1 MLSGSRRA
9 GEEPLARVPTG
20 VYSHDDGRS
29 MLGRKL
35 KGESVRELHD
45 LGLLVDGGGDQTG
58 RPLRLPGTDNDQRNL
73 G

>member
-58 RPLRLPGTDNDQRNL
+58 ASAPITRPSAPITRHR
-73 G
+73 